1 MNLISNISTFSAV
14 ISFHYSHVFLT
25 FSLSPSPSLFAL
37 LRHCLFNKCTWP
49 FHLSADYVCGGLL
62 SRSCTATCIG
72 LLAHYWANKL
82 PLWKHPNIKYDSR
95 CNKIRFRGSPDTQT
109 WGTEPVCGPRGLHPP
124 QIIKAVKWRSA
135 AVATDWS
142 FSYTNISLRQSYSGG
157 KK

>member
-14 ISFHYSHVFLT
+14 IWISLRSCIPDFLSL
-25 FSLSPSPSLFAL
+25 SLSPSPSLFAL
-37 LRHCLFNKCTWP
+37 LRHCLRP

-62 SRSCTATCIG
+62 SRSCTAMCIG

-82 PLWKHPNIKYDSR
+82 PLWKHPNIKYDGR
-95 CNKIRFRGSPDTQT
+95 CNEIRFRGSPDTQT

-124 QIIKAVKWRSA
+124 QIIEAVKWRGA

-142 FSYTNISLRQSYSGG
+142 FSYTNISQRQSYSGG